1 MDDHETLRE
10 TIDVI
15 DDDIREMCERL
26 DERQIGSPAFDTLER
41 RINIKHN
48 LLLELRSRL
57 DVLECN
63 AARERAEIRLDY
75 HYENDTIDLY

>member
-1 MDDHETLRE
+1 MTDHEFLRE
-10 TIDVI
+10 TTDVI
-15 DDDIREMCERL
+15 DDDIREMCGRL
-26 DERQIGSPAFDTLER
+26 DDLQIGSPAFDTLER

-48 LLLELRSRL
+48 LLMELRGRL

-75 HYENDTIDLY
+75 HYDNDTIDLY